1 MGAAAA
7 GGEAPAPG
15 GLEGAP
21 EQGTGRREADGP
33 AVGGADPRTA
43 VGSEREGWRG
53 AERAARACKTAAGR
67 QPGAPDRDTLRGTMA
82 ASTDTP
88 MWRQYNELK
97 AKHPDALL
105 FFRMGDFYELFG
117 PDAVWTA
124 AALELTLTSRN
135 KDDPEPIPMCGVPH
149 HAAEGYIR
157 RLLEMGFLPGTE
169 LRLVRRLDVG
179 GVLEVELRGC
189 RVSLRTAEAQALL
202 AEPLGHAEP

>member
-1 MGAAAA
+1 
-7 GGEAPAPG
+7 
-15 GLEGAP
+15 
-21 EQGTGRREADGP
+21 
-33 AVGGADPRTA
+33 
-43 VGSEREGWRG
+43 
-53 AERAARACKTAAGR
+53 
-67 QPGAPDRDTLRGTMA
+67 MA

-157 RLLEMGFLPGTE
+157 RLLEMG
-169 LRLVRRLDVG
+169 RKIAIG
-179 GVLEVELRGC
+179 G
-189 RVSLRTAEAQALL
+189 
-202 AEPLGHAEP
+202 